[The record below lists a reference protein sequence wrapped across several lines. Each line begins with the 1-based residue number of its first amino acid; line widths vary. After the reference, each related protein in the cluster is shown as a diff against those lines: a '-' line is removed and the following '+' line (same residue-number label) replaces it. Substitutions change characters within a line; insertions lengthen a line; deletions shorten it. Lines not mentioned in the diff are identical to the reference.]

1 MELHFVQRGWWTF
14 IRLRCPWILPH
25 AAYSLLIL
33 TLFTVPFSLMCVCN
47 YKRRVGVCFSSAT
60 PGCAA
65 CALAT
70 GAPSACVRTSST
82 LSCCRQSGPNS
93 TPLCSEGLFCNSF
106 VTSNWSTL
114 PHLSECLLFF
124 CFAKLFCKVHVLHHN
139 SLPHFSFFSSFIHF
153 RVLFYNF
160 YPSFSSFLDVAFCTA
175 VESSTRTFPFWSP
188 SHFHSVVVNLLVDFI
203 LFDCVTVASSAYR
216 DVTDH
221 FWSCCLVS

>member
-33 TLFTVPFSLMCVCN
+33 TLFTVPFSLMCVCD

-106 VTSNWSTL
+106 VTSNWSTM
-114 PHLSECLLFF
+114 PHCLICLNACYFF
-124 CFAKLFCKVHVLHHN
+124 VLQSCFAKYMFYIIIPCHISLFSPLLYT
-139 SLPHFSFFSSFIHF
+139 SESFFIIFIHHLAPSLMLPS
-153 RVLFYNF
+153 VLQ
-160 YPSFSSFLDVAFCTA
+160 
-175 VESSTRTFPFWSP
+175 
-188 SHFHSVVVNLLVDFI
+188 
-203 LFDCVTVASSAYR
+203 
-216 DVTDH
+216 
-221 FWSCCLVS
+221 